1 MTSNLNKRILLFLGL
16 CIPSR
21 ALITYIAYK
30 YPEFSSSFLIY
41 IAYIISFA
49 FITIYTFNLRK
60 TGIETFNEPIWWNNL
75 RPVHALLW
83 FIFAITNLWYILA
96 IDTSIGLVAFIIYHT
111 LYYKFLTKSI

>member
-30 YPEFSSSFLIY
+30 YLEFSSSFLIY

-49 FITIYTFNLRK
+49 FITIYTFDLRK

-96 IDTSIGLVAFIIYHT
+96 IDTSIGIVAFIIYHT